1 MSLSRK
7 FKRRSQLEERVFD
20 ARVKNQAIKIA
31 KQAVYSADKR
41 MKDWEKQ
48 SCIDSAM
55 VFVGALAAIAI
66 DENWSRLA
74 PKATRIKVFAEVLKE
89 ALEST
94 NEVTSYDGLTDKQKK
109 TAEII
114 AKTLGLPWRLG
125 DEQKD

>member
-55 VFVGALAAIAI
+55 VFVGALAAIAV
-66 DENWSRLA
+66 DENWSKLA
-74 PKATRIKVFAEVLKE
+74 PKATRIKVLPRYLKKRWK
-89 ALEST
+89 APMRKPLLMNLRISRKR
-94 NEVTSYDGLTDKQKK
+94 LQK
-109 TAEII
+109 
-114 AKTLGLPWRLG
+114 LS
-125 DEQKD
+125 QKH

>member
-55 VFVGALAAIAI
+55 VFVGALAAIAV
-66 DENWSRLA
+66 DENWSKLA

-94 NEVTSYDGLTDKQKK
+94 NEKTAFNELTDK
-109 TAEII
+109 
-114 AKTLGLPWRLG
+114 
-125 DEQKD
+125 

>member
-7 FKRRSQLEERVFD
+7 FKRRSQLKERVFD

-55 VFVGALAAIAI
+55 VFVGALAAIAV

-74 PKATRIKVFAEVLKE
+74 PKATRIEVFAEVLKE

-125 DEQKD
+125 DGKED

>member
-7 FKRRSQLEERVFD
+7 FRRRTELEQRAFD
-20 ARVKNQAIKIA
+20 LQVTNKAIRIA
-31 KQAVYSADKR
+31 KQAVHSADKR

-48 SCIDSAM
+48 SCIDSSM
-55 VFVGALAAIAI
+55 VFVGALAAIAV
-66 DENWSRLA
+66 DENWSKLA

-94 NEVTSYDGLTDKQKK
+94 NEITAFNELTDKQKK

-125 DEQKD
+125 DGKED

>member
-7 FKRRSQLEERVFD
+7 FRRRSELEQRAFD
-20 ARVKNQAIKIA
+20 EQVTSKAISIA
-31 KQAVYSADKR
+31 KQAVYKADKR

-48 SCIDSAM
+48 SCIDSSM
-55 VFVGALAAIAI
+55 VFVGALAAIAV
-66 DENWSRLA
+66 DENWSKLA

-94 NEVTSYDGLTDKQKK
+94 NEITAFNELTDKQKK

-125 DEQKD
+125 DGQED

>member
-7 FKRRSQLEERVFD
+7 FRRRSELEQRMFD
-20 ARVKNQAIKIA
+20 LQVTNKAVSLA
-31 KQAVYSADKR
+31 KQAIYDADKR

-48 SCIDSAM
+48 SCIDSSM

-125 DEQKD
+125 DGKED

>member
-7 FKRRSQLEERVFD
+7 FRRRTELEQRVFD
-20 ARVKNQAIKIA
+20 EQIKNKAISLA

-55 VFVGALAAIAI
+55 VFVGALAAIAV
-66 DENWSRLA
+66 DENWSKLA

-94 NEVTSYDGLTDKQKK
+94 NEKTAFNELTDKQKK

-125 DEQKD
+125 DGKED

>member
-1 MSLSRK
+1 MGLSRK
-7 FKRRSQLEERVFD
+7 FRRRTELEQRIFD
-20 ARVKNQAIKIA
+20 EKVKNKAISIA
-31 KQAVYSADKR
+31 KQAEYSADKR
-41 MKDWEKQ
+41 MKAWEKQ

-55 VFVGALAAIAI
+55 VFVGALAAIAV
-66 DENWSRLA
+66 DENWSKLA

-94 NEVTSYDGLTDKQKK
+94 NEITAFNELTDKQKK

-125 DEQKD
+125 DGKED

>member
-20 ARVKNQAIKIA
+20 ALVKNQAIKIA

-55 VFVGALAAIAI
+55 VFVGALAAIAV
-66 DENWSRLA
+66 DENWSKLA

-94 NEVTSYDGLTDKQKK
+94 NEITAFNELTDKQKK

-125 DEQKD
+125 DGKED

>member
-1 MSLSRK
+1 MGLSRK
-7 FKRRSQLEERVFD
+7 FRRRTELEQRIFD
-20 ARVKNQAIKIA
+20 EKVKNKAISIA

-55 VFVGALAAIAI
+55 VFVGALAAIAV
-66 DENWSRLA
+66 DENWSKLA

-94 NEVTSYDGLTDKQKK
+94 NEITAFNELTDKQKK

-125 DEQKD
+125 DGKED

>member
-7 FKRRSQLEERVFD
+7 FKRRSKLEERVFD

-55 VFVGALAAIAI
+55 VFVGALAAIAV
-66 DENWSRLA
+66 DENWSKLA
-74 PKATRIKVFAEVLKE
+74 PKATRIEVFAEVLKE

-114 AKTLGLPWRLG
+114 AKALGLPWRLG
-125 DEQKD
+125 DGQED

>member
-7 FKRRSQLEERVFD
+7 FKRRSQLEQRIFD
-20 ARVKNQAIKIA
+20 EKVKNKPVSLAR
-31 KQAVYSADKR
+31 QAVYNADKR
-41 MKDWEKQ
+41 MQDWERQ
-48 SCIDSAM
+48 NCIDSAM
-55 VFVGALAAIAI
+55 VFVGALAAIAV
-66 DENWSRLA
+66 DDNWSKLA

-94 NEVTSYDGLTDKQKK
+94 NEKTAFNELTDKQKK

-125 DEQKD
+125 DGKED